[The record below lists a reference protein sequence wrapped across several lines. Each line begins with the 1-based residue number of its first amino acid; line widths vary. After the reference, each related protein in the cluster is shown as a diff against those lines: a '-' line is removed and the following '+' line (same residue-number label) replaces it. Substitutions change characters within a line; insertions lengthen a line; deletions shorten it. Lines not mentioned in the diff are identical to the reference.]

1 MKKSKIKIRY
11 VLENFTPRKATVKWW
26 VLFFAFQILLFLI
39 FSIIIANH
47 ASATVENTEVL
58 KGTVEEVQYVRGYGK
73 GGSSRIVLTIN
84 GQKCRVSSNCTGDG
98 YHPLINY
105 VKDIRAEAQKGEMFV
120 TVEKEKD
127 ILYFWNERKIVDLR
141 SDTTVFF
148 DIEDYNKNMFKEKLL
163 WIVFI
168 FPVFW
173 LFCTVLFL
181 LFILIKN
188 WDADSRTNKKKK

>member
-1 MKKSKIKIRY
+1 
-11 VLENFTPRKATVKWW
+11 
-26 VLFFAFQILLFLI
+26 
-39 FSIIIANH
+39 
-47 ASATVENTEVL
+47 
-58 KGTVEEVQYVRGYGK
+58 
-73 GGSSRIVLTIN
+73 
-84 GQKCRVSSNCTGDG
+84 
-98 YHPLINY
+98 
-105 VKDIRAEAQKGEMFV
+105 MFV

-173 LFCTVLFL
+173 LFCTVFFL

-188 WDADSRTNKKKK
+188 WDADSRTDKKKK